1 MYNPDFLKNGRERT
15 ADSRFVVQNEDNG
28 TIAGNFIDNGR
39 LRNFLIPDE
48 KRMVHSARFELTTY
62 CSGGNRSIQLSYECG
77 KIQYYTALLTFR
89 NPVFCFFLN
98 FFAFEREERDGTA
111 GFQRSRHRK
120 TDYFRLS
127 IASSNLILDGTK
139 SIRLTNS
146 QAS

>member
-77 KIQYYTALLTFR
+77 KIQYYTAFDVSQSRFLLFSEFFLLLNGKNGTGP
-89 NPVFCFFLN
+89 PVFSGPVTGKQIISVYPL
-98 FFAFEREERDGTA
+98 
-111 GFQRSRHRK
+111 HRQ
-120 TDYFRLS
+120 
-127 IASSNLILDGTK
+127 I
-139 SIRLTNS
+139 
-146 QAS
+146 